1 MNIALNVLLNLVKYD
16 VNSVAVY
23 SVFVKGILDY
33 LDNLNLYQIRTL
45 FDIFSLLALTV
56 RANIIILKR
65 YPGKLTGFITKDG

>member
-1 MNIALNVLLNLVKYD
+1 MNIALNVLLSLVKFD

-56 RANIIILKR
+56 SATAINMES
-65 YPGKLTGFITKDG
+65 YQDS

>member
-1 MNIALNVLLNLVKYD
+1 MNIALNVLLNIVKYD

-56 RANIIILKR
+56 RTNIIILS
-65 YPGKLTGFITKDG
+65 